1 MQERESHGTR
11 VSLDKHKA
19 GVSTINTHSHPTVGV
34 FNYNA
39 RAKLQQREP
48 WDLRAPKPIFAKPSP
63 AGWYFLLQPRTRPF
77 LRDYTRDLHPGWA
90 DGRQTARRTR
100 RLTRVVGEG
109 GGTILSRAG
118 RAGGADVSQ
127 PRRAARRLGIGGG
140 AGLGPGCPR
149 GGGGGAGARAPVH
162 PGPPP
167 AGP

>member
-1 MQERESHGTR
+1 MSLRSTPTLTRLWESLITTR
-11 VSLDKHKA
+11 GQNSNKGSPGISGPPNQSSLNPA
-19 GVSTINTHSHPTVGV
+19 PQGGIFCSSHELGLSYVIT
-34 FNYNA
+34 
-39 RAKLQQREP
+39 RA
-48 WDLRAPKPIFAKPSP
+48 
-63 AGWYFLLQPRTRPF
+63 T
-77 LRDYTRDLHPGWA
+77 YTQGWA

-127 PRRAARRLGIGGG
+127 PRRAARRLGMGGG
-140 AGLGPGCPR
+140 VAGLGPGCPR